1 MREDMMRLETHPWVS
16 HRVQENLEGVLIR
29 WGFIRNDLPPPP
41 KMIQGRQRKA
51 CARLQGLQRNE
62 LLLLHVQEPAMGRVH
77 ATFYVT
83 HKAYS
88 VQ

>member
-1 MREDMMRLETHPWVS
+1 MREDTMRLETHPWVS
-16 HRVQENLEGVLIR
+16 HTVQQNLEGVLIR
-29 WGFIRNDLPPPP
+29 WGFIRNDPP

-62 LLLLHVQEPAMGRVH
+62 LLLLHVQKPAMGRAH